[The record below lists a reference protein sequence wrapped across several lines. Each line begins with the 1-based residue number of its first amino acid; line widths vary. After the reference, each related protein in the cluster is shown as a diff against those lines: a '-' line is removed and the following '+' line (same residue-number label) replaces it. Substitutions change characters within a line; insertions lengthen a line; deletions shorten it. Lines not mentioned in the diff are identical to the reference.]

1 MKPLSLL
8 QDDNKIK
15 NKDVYIY
22 FFKVIFDKFNLLKL
36 ISLVNFLL
44 RKMTDINIIS
54 LFESTLGKSSI
65 ITGEKLKSRFYHI
78 WKTDIPLESICLLL
92 PKDTDQV
99 SAILKTC
106 NDNNQEIIVHGG
118 LTNLVGSTKSTK
130 NQVVVSL
137 EKMNNIIEIDDKGK
151 TVTCESGV
159 IIEDIINSVK
169 EKDLLLPLNFGA
181 RGSAQIGGAVS
192 TNAGGLRVFKYGMT
206 RSLVLGLEA
215 VLPDGTVIS
224 SLKKLMKDNSGYDLK
239 QFFIGSEGTL
249 GIVTKVVLRLYQHPK
264 TRYTA
269 LAVTNDY
276 QKVLNLLKFM
286 EDKISKNLTAFE
298 LLWNDT
304 YKQMVSDKTMYNK
317 YLPDNYK
324 YYVFIEYMGGDF
336 ENDYNT
342 FEKAVMETLEQGLV
356 DDAVLGKDE
365 KEQLNI
371 WGIREDVAVLAEEK
385 KFDQQFDISIP
396 VAQIGEVI
404 DKTIKELKN
413 CKGVEAIFPF
423 GHVADGNI
431 HFIIGKN
438 SDDDDLK
445 SNINEIIYS
454 NTELVKGSISAE
466 HGIGLDKKKYL
477 IKSRSKDEIELMK
490 LIKKSIDPKNILNP
504 GRVF

>member
-1 MKPLSLL
+1 MS
-8 QDDNKIK
+8 
-15 NKDVYIY
+15 
-22 FFKVIFDKFNLLKL
+22 
-36 ISLVNFLL
+36 
-44 RKMTDINIIS
+44 DINIIS
-54 LFESTLGKSSI
+54 LFESILDKSSI

-137 EKMNNIIEIDDKGK
+137 EKMNNIIEIDEKGK

-371 WGIREDVAVLAEEK
+371 WGLREDVAVLAEEK

-404 DKTIKELKN
+404 DKTINELKN
-413 CKGVEAIFPF
+413 CKGVETIFPF